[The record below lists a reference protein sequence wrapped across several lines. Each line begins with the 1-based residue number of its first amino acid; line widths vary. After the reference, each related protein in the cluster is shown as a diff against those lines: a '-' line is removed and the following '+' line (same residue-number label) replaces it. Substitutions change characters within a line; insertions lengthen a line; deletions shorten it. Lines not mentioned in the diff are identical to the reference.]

1 MKLAKSIIIVPAG
14 KGRVTMKKGRADCVS
29 KVNILMEDKKY
40 YAVLSSDPVSSITN
54 STNKLLDKL
63 RCQKMITP
71 GGIET
76 SLTDNHS
83 DGTMYGRPKVH
94 KHVTPLRP
102 IVHCVAP
109 PCLD

>member
-1 MKLAKSIIIVPAG
+1 MIIPADKRQSMVNMKREDYVLN
-14 KGRVTMKKGRADCVS
+14 VS
-29 KVNILMEDKKY
+29 TLLDDKESY
-40 YAVLSSDPVSSITN
+40 DILSSDPVTSIAN